1 MKSKKEYPQDFKTMF
16 GLSTMGLMSVAGASF
31 MTSLFMLYLTDY
43 AGIGAMAAVLGTV
56 LLLVG
61 RIVDAVDDPLQG
73 WIMDSARITKIGKYK
88 PFCFISTIT
97 ILISIIALYNIPSA
111 VVQKPA
117 LIVLWVVLFYLV
129 YDIGISF
136 YAAEPLK
143 QTLTD
148 DVNVRAK
155 MAMWP
160 RIIGML
166 GAMPFAFFLAM
177 TTGLNQRIGDMNRSF
192 SLMAIILIVPI
203 ALLSLLGTVLVKEG
217 KYSHVET
224 EKRAKLSM
232 KDIFDMLKTNEPLK
246 AQFLAVLF
254 SGFIWTM
261 VFATATYYVKWA
273 YCADLTTGAIDS
285 GKFALLTT
293 VMGAMQML
301 PLLIGAFI
309 APVIIKKLGD
319 PLRTTKLSMVLSVII
334 GVVFFLMKIVGLLEL
349 SPALYFIMLFLQL
362 LATGINFVPAM
373 NIWLECM
380 DYGVYKTGK
389 TTSALVD
396 AMRKFL
402 EKGQTAL
409 SSAMVGGILIAIGYQ
424 VDSVTDTYVG
434 DLAAIPGMLNW
445 FMVVSALLPALL
457 ALVAYLIYRF
467 RYPITPEIRE
477 EMALELAKRKADA
490 PQE

>member
-1 MKSKKEYPQDFKTMF
+1 MKSPKAYPQDFKTMF

-73 WIMDSARITKIGKYK
+73 WIMDSARVTKIGKYK
-88 PFCFISTIT
+88 PFCIISTIT
-97 ILISIIALYNIPSA
+97 MLIAIIALYNIPSA
-111 VVQKPA
+111 VVKSPV
-117 LIVLWVVLFYLV
+117 LIVIWVVLFYLV

-143 QTLTD
+143 QTLSD
-148 DVNVRAK
+148 DMNVRAK

-166 GAMPFAFFLAM
+166 AAVPFAFFLAM
-177 TTGLNQRIGDMNRSF
+177 TAGLNQRIGDMNRSF
-192 SLMAIILIVPI
+192 SLMTIILIVPI
-203 ALLSLLGTVLVKEG
+203 ALITLLGTLLVKEG
-217 KYSHVET
+217 KYSHFET
-224 EKRAKLSM
+224 EKRPKLGM
-232 KDIFDMLKTNEPLK
+232 KDVFFMLKTNEPLK
-246 AQFLAVLF
+246 AQFWAVLF

-285 GKFALLTT
+285 GKFALFTT

-301 PLLIGAFI
+301 PLLVGAFLGPMLI
-309 APVIIKKLGD
+309 RKLGD
-319 PLRTTKLSMVLSVII
+319 PLKTTKLSMLASVLI
-334 GVVFFLMKIVGLLEL
+334 GIAFFIMKLVGLLEL

-402 EKGQTAL
+402 EKAQQAL

-434 DLAAIPGMLNW
+434 DLSAIPGMLNW
-445 FMVVSALLPALL
+445 FMMVSALLPSLL
-457 ALVAYLIYRF
+457 AMVAYLIYRF

-477 EMALELAKRKADA
+477 KMVQALAKRKEES
-490 PQE
+490 QQ

>member
-1 MKSKKEYPQDFKTMF
+1 MKSKKGYPQDFKTMF
-16 GLSTMGLMSVAGASF
+16 GLSTMGLMSVAAASF

-73 WIMDSARITKIGKYK
+73 WIMDSARVTKIGKYK

-97 ILISIIALYNIPSA
+97 ILIAIIALYNIPSA
-111 VVQKPA
+111 VIKSPV

-136 YAAEPLK
+136 FAAEPLK
-143 QTLTD
+143 QTLSED
-148 DVNVRAK
+148 MNVRAK

-160 RIIGML
+160 RIVGML
-166 GAMPFAFFLAM
+166 AAVPFAFFLAM
-177 TTGLNQRIGDMNRSF
+177 TAGLNQKIGDMSRSF
-192 SLMAIILIVPI
+192 SLMTIILIVPI
-203 ALLSLLGTVLVKEG
+203 ALLSLLGTALVKEG
-217 KYSHVET
+217 RMSTYET
-224 EKRAKLSM
+224 KKQPKLTM
-232 KDIFDMLKTNEPLK
+232 KDIFHMLKTNEPLK
-246 AQFLAVLF
+246 AQFFAVLF

-273 YCADLTTGAIDS
+273 YCADLTTGVIDS
-285 GKFALLTT
+285 GKFALYTT

-301 PLLIGAFI
+301 PLLLGAFLG
-309 APVIIKKLGD
+309 PMMIKKLGD
-319 PLRTTKLSMVLSVII
+319 PLKTSKISMIASVII
-334 GVVFFLMKIVGLLEL
+334 GVVFFLMKLVGVLEL

-362 LATGINFVPAM
+362 LATGVNFVPAM

-402 EKGQTAL
+402 EKAQTAL
-409 SSAMVGGILIAIGYQ
+409 SSAMVGGILIVIGYE

-434 DLAAIPGMLNW
+434 DLGAIPGMLNW

-467 RYPITPEIRE
+467 KYPITPELRE
-477 EMALELAKRKADA
+477 EMMQELTKRREAQA
-490 PQE
+490 Q

>member
-1 MKSKKEYPQDFKTMF
+1 MKSKKKYPQDFKTMF

-61 RIVDAVDDPLQG
+61 RIVDAADDPLQG
-73 WIMDSARITKIGKYK
+73 WIMDSARVTKIGKYK
-88 PFCFISTIT
+88 PFCLISTVT
-97 ILISIIALYNIPSA
+97 ILIAIIALYNIPAA
-111 VVQKPA
+111 VVKSPA
-117 LIVLWVVLFYLV
+117 LIVLWVVLFYLI

-143 QTLTD
+143 QTLSED
-148 DVNVRAK
+148 MNVRAQ

-160 RIIGML
+160 RIVGML
-166 GAMPFAFFLAM
+166 GAVPFAFFLAM
-177 TTGLNQRIGDMNRSF
+177 TTGLNQRIGNMNRAF
-192 SLMAIILIVPI
+192 SLMTIILIVPI
-203 ALLSLLGTVLVKEG
+203 ALISLIGTLLVKEG
-217 KYSHVET
+217 KYSHFET
-224 EKRAKLSM
+224 EKQPKLSV
-232 KDIFDMLKTNEPLK
+232 KDIFLMLKTNEPLK
-246 AQFLAVLF
+246 AQFWAVLF

-273 YCADLTTGAIDS
+273 YCADLATGAIDS
-285 GKFALLTT
+285 GKFALFTT
-293 VMGAMQML
+293 IMGAMQML
-301 PLLIGAFI
+301 PLLLGAFI
-309 APVIIKKLGD
+309 GPVLIRRLGD
-319 PLRTTKLSMVLSVII
+319 LVKTAKLSMMASVVI
-334 GVVFFLMKIVGLLEL
+334 GVLFFIMKLVGLLEL
-349 SPALYFIMLFLQL
+349 SPAIFFSMLFLQL
-362 LATGINFVPAM
+362 LATGINFVPGM

-402 EKGQTAL
+402 EKAQTAL

-434 DLAAIPGMLNW
+434 DLSAIPGMLNW
-445 FMVVSALLPALL
+445 FMVVSALLPAML
-457 ALVAYLIYRF
+457 ALVAYLIYRYK
-467 RYPITPEIRE
+467 YPITPEIRA
-477 EMALELAKRKADA
+477 EMVQELKKRKEAQA
-490 PQE
+490 S